1 MALLITK
8 KCINCDMCEPEC
20 PNEAISMGD
29 HIYEINSD
37 KCTECVGHYETP
49 TCQKV
54 CPIPNTILK
63 DPAHVENEEQ
73 LWDKFVLMH
82 HADTDLV
89 LGLVDAYIA
98 VLPAAED
105 DGAAAGLQRTGDDVA
120 ERALAGTVFTG

>member
-20 PNEAISMGD
+20 PNEAISMGE

-54 CPIPNTILK
+54 S
-63 DPAHVENEEQ
+63 
-73 LWDKFVLMH
+73 
-82 HADTDLV
+82 
-89 LGLVDAYIA
+89 
-98 VLPAAED
+98 
-105 DGAAAGLQRTGDDVA
+105 R
-120 ERALAGTVFTG
+120 R